1 MCRSAVSNYPNGLFD
16 VMMRLVDVLQRSQLQ
31 PLRKAIVLFMR
42 DIVVGLVDQF
52 KSAMQAATPVEFGV
66 NRWVIVKILS
76 VIN

>member
-1 MCRSAVSNYPNGLFD
+1 
-16 VMMRLVDVLQRSQLQ
+16 MRLIDVVYRPPLQS
-31 PLRKAIVLFMR
+31 LRKAIILFTR
-42 DIVVGLVDQF
+42 DIVMGLVDQF